1 MDIYYNSL
9 KKYKDCMKS
18 IDEAFLSTLLKHS
31 IQDWRM
37 LNIKYKNKMNALKN
51 IEMIQYI
58 TKSKKTKKSKRPRD
72 EEYIKKMKGRKQHP
86 PP

>member
-1 MDIYYNSL
+1 
-9 KKYKDCMKS
+9 
-18 IDEAFLSTLLKHS
+18 
-31 IQDWRM
+31 M
-37 LNIKYKNKMNALKN
+37 LNIKYKENECIEKQKEN